1 MRVLVVN
8 AGSSTVKL
16 AVLDGDLVVAREKLD
31 VPSARFDSTA
41 LAAALRRLGE
51 HGVDATGHRI
61 VHGGTRFTGPV
72 VVDDTVLA
80 DIEAVGEFA
89 PLHQQP
95 AVIALCSARAVLP
108 AVPAVACFDTAF
120 HADLPAA
127 AATYAVPLRWR
138 DEFGIRRYG
147 FHGLAHQWA
156 AQRAAELLGRPLG
169 ELRTVVAHLG
179 SGASACAV
187 LGGRS
192 VDTSMGTTPTA
203 GLVMSTRCGDLDPAV
218 PLWLTRFAGLAAAD
232 VARALDRQ
240 SGLLGL
246 TGHADM
252 PAVIGAADRA
262 DPDAL
267 LALDVWVHRTRST
280 VAAMTAALGGLD
292 VLVFSGGV
300 GEHQPLL
307 RERVT
312 AGLGFLGLAVDTE
325 RNRAVVESEADA
337 DISAPGAAA
346 RTLVVEAREDLVIA
360 RQVRL
365 LLAGSDRDTVDTA
378 VSPWPS
384 PR

>member
-1 MRVLVVN
+1 VVN
-8 AGSSTVKL
+8 AGSSTGKL

-31 VPSARFDSTA
+31 VPSARLDSTA
-41 LAAALRRLGE
+41 LDAALRRLGE
-51 HGVDATGHRI
+51 HGIDATGHRI
-61 VHGGTRFTGPV
+61 VHGGTRFTGPA

-95 AVIALCSARAVLP
+95 AVIALCSARAALP

-156 AQRAAELLGRPLG
+156 AQRAAELLGRPIG

-218 PLWLTRFAGLAAAD
+218 PLWLARFAGLTAAD

-252 PAVIGAADRA
+252 PAVISAADRA

-280 VAAMTAALGGLD
+280 VSAMTAALGGLD

-300 GEHQPLL
+300 GEHQPFL
-307 RERVT
+307 RERVA

-325 RNRAVVESEADA
+325 RNRAAVDSEADA

-365 LLAGSDRDTVDTA
+365 LLAGCDRDTVGTA
-378 VSPWPS
+378 VRPWPS